1 MELKVTNK
9 AFAIDISQN
18 KLTAAKGEL
27 VIEQEKSAVYVKEVK
42 EFNYDNE
49 GIEELIKFLGE
60 YKEGIIEATGIYYFY
75 LHEKLTEKGYK
86 LTVINPLHL
95 TEILGKKTDKL
106 DAQRLLVAHM
116 TGVIKGS
123 YIPTGEIMELRELTR
138 YRESLVEKTTQVKN
152 EIRKILEFAGYKIQ
166 PFDKKGRKLLEKLA
180 KGEELSK
187 EEKEELKEKLGR
199 NLNDAE
205 KLALKQLVELLKNL
219 EKMIKDVE
227 DTINSKIPKP
237 VIELSKIPGI
247 GLISAATIY
256 AEFGDV
262 SRFSSSKAAR
272 AYAGFAPKTKQ
283 SGDSESHSG
292 MIRGNKYL
300 RRALYLVA
308 KVARGLEP
316 FKGYYERLITR
327 GKSVTQATCALAG
340 KLASICYHV
349 IRDGVYK
356 GVVKKSFRIPRGKEV
371 NAKDFDVGRRARLV
385 IPIGLL
391 EAPACS
397 AL

>member
-9 AFAIDISQN
+9 AFAIDISQS

-27 VIEQEKSAVYVKEVK
+27 VVEQEKSAVYVKEVK

-49 GIEELIKFLGE
+49 GIEKLIKFLGE
-60 YKEGIIEATGIYYFY
+60 HKEGIIEATGIYYFY

-86 LTVINPLHL
+86 ITVINPLHL

-152 EIRKILEFAGYKIQ
+152 EIRKILELAGYKIQ
-166 PFDKKGRKLLEKLA
+166 PFDKKGRKLLEKLV
-180 KGEELSK
+180 KGEGLSK

-219 EKMIKDVE
+219 EKMIKEVE
-227 DTINSKIPKP
+227 DMINSKIPKP

-316 FKGYYERLITR
+316 FKGYYERLIAR

-349 IRDGVYK
+349 IKDGVYK

-371 NAKDFDVGRRARLV
+371 NAKDFDVGD
-385 IPIGLL
+385 
-391 EAPACS
+391 
-397 AL
+397 ALDSLSQ

>member
-1 MELKVTNK
+1 
-9 AFAIDISQN
+9 
-18 KLTAAKGEL
+18 
-27 VIEQEKSAVYVKEVK
+27 
-42 EFNYDNE
+42 
-49 GIEELIKFLGE
+49 
-60 YKEGIIEATGIYYFY
+60 
-75 LHEKLTEKGYK
+75 
-86 LTVINPLHL
+86 
-95 TEILGKKTDKL
+95 
-106 DAQRLLVAHM
+106 M

-152 EIRKILEFAGYKIQ
+152 EIRKILELAGYKIQ
-166 PFDKKGRKLLEKLA
+166 PFDKKGRKLLEKLV

-219 EKMIKDVE
+219 EKMIKEVE
-227 DTINSKIPKP
+227 DMINSKIPKP

-256 AEFGDV
+256 SEFGDV

-308 KVARGLEP
+308 RVARGLEP
-316 FKGYYERLITR
+316 FKGYYERLIAR

-349 IRDGVYK
+349 IKDGVYK

-371 NAKDFDVGRRARLV
+371 NVKDFDVGD
-385 IPIGLL
+385 
-391 EAPACS
+391 
-397 AL
+397 ALDSLSQ

>member
-1 MELKVTNK
+1 M
-9 AFAIDISQN
+9 
-18 KLTAAKGEL
+18 
-27 VIEQEKSAVYVKEVK
+27 
-42 EFNYDNE
+42 
-49 GIEELIKFLGE
+49 GE
-60 YKEGIIEATGIYYFY
+60 YKEGIIEATGIYYFH
-75 LHEKLTEKGYK
+75 LHERLTEKGYK
-86 LTVINPLHL
+86 VTVINPLHL

-123 YIPTGEIMELRELTR
+123 YIPTGEIKELTR
-138 YRESLVEKTTQVKN
+138 YRESLIEKITQVKN

-166 PFDKKGRKLLEKLA
+166 PFDKKGRQLLEKLA

-187 EEKEELKEKLGR
+187 EEKEELKDRLGR

-219 EKMIKDVE
+219 ENMVKEVE
-227 DTINSKIPKP
+227 DMIISKIPQP
-237 VIELSKIPGI
+237 VIELSKIPGV
-247 GLISAATIY
+247 GLISASTIY

-300 RRALYLVA
+300 RRVLYLVSR
-308 KVARGLEP
+308 VARDLEP
-316 FKGYYERLITR
+316 FNGYYERLIAR
-327 GKSVTQATCALAG
+327 GKSVKQATCALAG

-349 IRDGVYK
+349 IKDGVYK
-356 GVVKKSFRIPRGKEV
+356 GVVKKSFRVPRGKEV
-371 NAKDFDVGRRARLV
+371 NVKDFDVGD
-385 IPIGLL
+385 
-391 EAPACS
+391 
-397 AL
+397 ALDSLSP

>member
-9 AFAIDISQN
+9 AFAIDISQS

-27 VIEQEKSAVYVKEVK
+27 VVEQEKSAVYVKEVK

-86 LTVINPLHL
+86 VTVINPLHL

-166 PFDKKGRKLLEKLA
+166 PFDKKGRKLLEKLV
-180 KGEELSK
+180 KGEGLSK

-219 EKMIKDVE
+219 EKMIKEVE
-227 DTINSKIPKP
+227 DMIISKIPKP

-272 AYAGFAPKTKQ
+272 AYASFAPKTKQ

-316 FKGYYERLITR
+316 FKGYYERLIAR

-349 IRDGVYK
+349 IKDGVYK

-371 NAKDFDVGRRARLV
+371 NVKDFDVGD
-385 IPIGLL
+385 
-391 EAPACS
+391 
-397 AL
+397 ALDSLSP

>member
-1 MELKVTNK
+1 MELKVINK
-9 AFAIDISQN
+9 AFAIDISQS
-18 KLTAAKGEL
+18 KITAAKGEL
-27 VIEQEKSAVYVKEVK
+27 VVNQGKSTIYVKEVR
-42 EFNYDNE
+42 EFNYDNK

-60 YKEGIIEATGIYYFY
+60 YKEGIIEATGIYYFH
-75 LHEKLTEKGYK
+75 LHERLTEKGYK
-86 LTVINPLHL
+86 VTVINPLHL

-123 YIPTGEIMELRELTR
+123 YIPTGEIKELTR
-138 YRESLVEKTTQVKN
+138 YRESLIEKITQVKN

-166 PFDKKGRKLLEKLA
+166 PFDKKGRQLLEKLA

-187 EEKEELKEKLGR
+187 EEKEELKDRLGR

-205 KLALKQLVELLKNL
+205 KLALKQLVELLKSL
-219 EKMIKDVE
+219 ENMVKEVE
-227 DTINSKIPKP
+227 DMIISKIPQP
-237 VIELSKIPGI
+237 VIELSKIPGV

-300 RRALYLVA
+300 RRVLYLVSR
-308 KVARGLEP
+308 VARNLEP
-316 FKGYYERLITR
+316 FNGYYERLIAR
-327 GKSVTQATCALAG
+327 GKSATQATCALAG

-349 IRDGVYK
+349 IKDGVYK
-356 GVVKKSFRIPRGKEV
+356 GIVKKSFRVPRGKEV
-371 NAKDFDVGRRARLV
+371 NVKDFDVGD
-385 IPIGLL
+385 
-391 EAPACS
+391 
-397 AL
+397 ALDSLSP

>member
-1 MELKVTNK
+1 
-9 AFAIDISQN
+9 
-18 KLTAAKGEL
+18 
-27 VIEQEKSAVYVKEVK
+27 
-42 EFNYDNE
+42 
-49 GIEELIKFLGE
+49 
-60 YKEGIIEATGIYYFY
+60 
-75 LHEKLTEKGYK
+75 
-86 LTVINPLHL
+86 
-95 TEILGKKTDKL
+95 
-106 DAQRLLVAHM
+106 
-116 TGVIKGS
+116 
-123 YIPTGEIMELRELTR
+123 MELRELTR

-166 PFDKKGRKLLEKLA
+166 PFDKKGRKLLEKLV

-219 EKMIKDVE
+219 EKMIKEVE

-247 GLISAATIY
+247 GLISATTIY

-292 MIRGNKYL
+292 CL
-300 RRALYLVA
+300 LYTS
-308 KVARGLEP
+308 P
-316 FKGYYERLITR
+316 
-327 GKSVTQATCALAG
+327 SP
-340 KLASICYHV
+340 
-349 IRDGVYK
+349 RD
-356 GVVKKSFRIPRGKEV
+356 S
-371 NAKDFDVGRRARLV
+371 
-385 IPIGLL
+385 
-391 EAPACS
+391 
-397 AL
+397 

>member
-1 MELKVTNK
+1 
-9 AFAIDISQN
+9 
-18 KLTAAKGEL
+18 
-27 VIEQEKSAVYVKEVK
+27 
-42 EFNYDNE
+42 
-49 GIEELIKFLGE
+49 
-60 YKEGIIEATGIYYFY
+60 
-75 LHEKLTEKGYK
+75 
-86 LTVINPLHL
+86 
-95 TEILGKKTDKL
+95 
-106 DAQRLLVAHM
+106 
-116 TGVIKGS
+116 
-123 YIPTGEIMELRELTR
+123 MELRELTR

-152 EIRKILEFAGYKIQ
+152 EIRKTLEFAGYKIQ
-166 PFDKKGRKLLEKLA
+166 PFDKKGRKPLEKLV

-247 GLISAATIY
+247 GLISATTIY

-371 NAKDFDVGRRARLV
+371 NAKDFDVGD
-385 IPIGLL
+385 
-391 EAPACS
+391 
-397 AL
+397 ALDSLSP

>member
-9 AFAIDISQN
+9 AFAIDISQS

-86 LTVINPLHL
+86 VTVINPLHL

-166 PFDKKGRKLLEKLA
+166 PFDKKGRKLLEKLV

-219 EKMIKDVE
+219 EKMIKEVE

-247 GLISAATIY
+247 GLISATTIY

-371 NAKDFDVGRRARLV
+371 NAKDFDVGD
-385 IPIGLL
+385 
-391 EAPACS
+391 
-397 AL
+397 ALDSLSP

>member
-86 LTVINPLHL
+86 VTVINPLHL

-166 PFDKKGRKLLEKLA
+166 PFDKKGRKLLEKLV

-219 EKMIKDVE
+219 EKMIKEVE

-262 SRFSSSKAAR
+262 SRFPSSKAAR

-327 GKSVTQATCALAG
+327 GKSVTQATCAIAG

-349 IRDGVYK
+349 IRDDVYK

-371 NAKDFDVGRRARLV
+371 NAKDFDVGDAVDSLS
-385 IPIGLL
+385 P
-391 EAPACS
+391 
-397 AL
+397 